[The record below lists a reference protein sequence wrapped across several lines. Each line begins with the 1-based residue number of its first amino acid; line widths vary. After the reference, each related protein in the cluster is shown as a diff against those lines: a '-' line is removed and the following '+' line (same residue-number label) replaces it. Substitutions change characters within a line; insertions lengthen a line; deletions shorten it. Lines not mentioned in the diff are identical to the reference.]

1 MAKHSNTQTV
11 LIVHDAPA
19 ILPERLRALSC
30 QPCDVLTAENVEEAL
45 ATLTDRQV
53 DVVIAAEPTQPQSS
67 DAQQLQ
73 SRLNAQTRQLETC
86 RKELQIARTKAEQ
99 VCESQSVFLSNM
111 SHEIRTPMNIILG
124 FSRLLLREDLGEE
137 HRESLGFITSAGES
151 LLDLLNDL
159 LDFSNL
165 ESGELT
171 IDHEVFSLDN
181 ILPELRA
188 VGQGLVGD
196 KNIRVAI
203 ELSDKIPA
211 QLRGDGS
218 RIQHILTNLLSNA
231 VKFTSEGEVKIRAR
245 RTEESQ
251 RSITVRFE
259 VIDTGIGIPLERRE
273 QIFNSF
279 TQADGSSTRKYG
291 GTGLGLTISQRLV
304 HLMDGEI
311 GVESELGQGSTFW
324 FTLAFEKAD
333 CVKSRKPASERKSDP
348 ETAPP
353 ETAPPETTPPE
364 TSPFNLALAS
374 RLAARVL
381 VVDDESLDRRLVRR
395 LLQDLHCRV
404 DEAES
409 GEAALRKTKEHT
421 YDVIFMDVQLPD
433 IDGLEVTKFIRSDDQ
448 SPNQA
453 AKIVAITAHALEGD
467 RKRCLL
473 AGMDDFLSK
482 PIRARALRTVVQ
494 RFIPT
499 RVSPAAGENS
509 EPANAN
515 AIHGASLVHAG
526 DSEGLE
532 SYQTAEQAAAML
544 GRLREA
550 LKNEELAVVEKNAHQ
565 LRSLAVQ
572 LNEERLDLDAFRV
585 ELAARRSDL
594 KATTAA
600 LNTLLKNANT
610 LAFPVYASETCD

>member
-19 ILPERLRALSC
+19 VLPERLRALSC
-30 QPCDVLTAENVEEAL
+30 QPCDVLKAENVEEAL
-45 ATLTDRQV
+45 AMLTDRPV
-53 DVVIAAEPTQPQSS
+53 DVVIAAGPTQPQSS

-73 SRLNAQTRQLETC
+73 IRLDAQTRQLETC
-86 RKELQIARTKAEQ
+86 RNELQIARTKAEQ

-218 RIQHILTNLLSNA
+218 RLQHILTNLLSNA
-231 VKFTSEGEVKIRAR
+231 VKFTPEGEVKIRASH
-245 RTEESQ
+245 TEESPG
-251 RSITVRFE
+251 SVTVRFE
-259 VIDTGIGIPLERRE
+259 VIDTGIGIPPERRE

-311 GVESELGQGSTFW
+311 GVESKQGQGSTFW
-324 FTLAFEKAD
+324 FTLAFEKTN
-333 CVKSRKPASERKSDP
+333 CVKSQKPASECKSDP

-353 ETAPPETTPPE
+353 ATAPPET
-364 TSPFNLALAS
+364 SPSNLGLAS
-374 RLAARVL
+374 RPAARVL

-409 GEAALRKTKEHT
+409 GEAAMRKTKEHT
-421 YDVIFMDVQLPD
+421 YDVIFMDLQLPD
-433 IDGLEVTKFIRSDDQ
+433 INGLEVTKFIRSDDQ

-482 PIRARALRTVVQ
+482 PIRARTLRAAFQ

-499 RVSPAAGENS
+499 RVSPTAREGSAS
-509 EPANAN
+509 ARSNAM
-515 AIHGASLVHAG
+515 HGANLVHAG
-526 DSEGLE
+526 DSEGQA

-544 GRLREA
+544 GHLREA
-550 LKNEELAVVEKNAHQ
+550 LENEDLAAVEKNAHQ
-565 LRSLAVQ
+565 LRSLASQ

-594 KATTAA
+594 RATLKA
-600 LNTLLKNANT
+600 LNTLLENANT
-610 LAFPVYASETCD
+610 LAFPVDASATCD